1 MVYFNKFVLFQAQN
15 FVVKVQLQNM
25 LPLNAKNK
33 DAVNN
38 YLQKKIFHKTSL
50 IIVSKYKY

>member
-15 FVVKVQLQNM
+15 FVFKVQLQDM